1 MSAVWVETTSGA
13 LVRGDTV
20 VWISRAATSLTI
32 QQRGGDS
39 LSTVAD
45 WGAGHPDLPKGF
57 GTQLAALLSSLAGQ
71 RDPHLV
77 RAAVGGTGWS
87 WEVERIE
94 APAQAPAPAEG
105 PDR

>member
-20 VWISRAATSLTI
+20 VWISRAATSLSI
-32 QQRGGDS
+32 QQAGGDA
-39 LSTVAD
+39 LNTVAD

-57 GTQLAALLSSLAGQ
+57 GRELVALLTSLAGQ

-77 RAAVGGTGWS
+77 RAAVDGSGWR
-87 WEVERIE
+87 WEVERIQTPNQ
-94 APAQAPAPAEG
+94 AVDPA
-105 PDR
+105 